1 MQELFVE
8 GAAVGLIA
16 HGQIQPGL
24 FLYDGFKMGEGIK
37 AGLAVIGPMP
47 LSRRAASTGITRP
60 LRRIPLSVT
69 TSTERAFS
77 PRILSPSGR
86 RRRESGAAG
95 REAPAGPYGR
105 PPEIHG
111 KILLLEKT

>member
-1 MQELFVE
+1 MFQEEMQELFVE

-86 RRRESGAAG
+86 RR
-95 REAPAGPYGR
+95 
-105 PPEIHG
+105 
-111 KILLLEKT
+111 